1 MAQKL
6 KSGNFGTPQQ
16 PSLGVLSKGLDYHA
30 SVKLTRKLC
39 LTLLGFHR
47 FHAHFNRFMG
57 PYSLSTLKT
66 FSKTIPVLLRL
77 AVNSP
82 FPGFHTNI
90 ISLYEYGSQG
100 FSGVDKGDLP
110 QGEGRRSD
118 YQAIRMH
125 IPGVKGVSISIAYT
139 PMWIEARN
147 YHKSP
152 LRDDSEV

>member
-16 PSLGVLSKGLDYHA
+16 PSLDWWILNVMQF
-30 SVKLTRKLC
+30 R
-39 LTLLGFHR
+39 R
-47 FHAHFNRFMG
+47 FRFWG
-57 PYSLSTLKT
+57 SQFYFKST
-66 FSKTIPVLLRL
+66 ID
-77 AVNSP
+77 
-82 FPGFHTNI
+82 
-90 ISLYEYGSQG
+90 LYEYGSQG

>member
-30 SVKLTRKLC
+30 S
-39 LTLLGFHR
+39 
-47 FHAHFNRFMG
+47 
-57 PYSLSTLKT
+57 
-66 FSKTIPVLLRL
+66 
-77 AVNSP
+77 
-82 FPGFHTNI
+82 FPGFHPPFI
-90 ISLYEYGSQG
+90 LYGSQG